1 MDTPLPVLPALPEL
15 AELPE
20 LPRTWQPS
28 VCPHDCPDC
37 CGMIAQTDGKQV
49 FAVRGDPNH
58 GHNRGHLCAKVGQYQ
73 RTLHSPNR
81 LLTPL
86 LRDGP
91 KGSGQFRKVSWSEAI
106 ALIANRWQHLIATVG
121 AESILPVSYAGTMG
135 QIQRNAGHALFHKMG
150 ASRLDRT
157 ICTPAQNAGW
167 DAVMGK
173 RVGPDPD
180 EAADSDLIVL
190 WGCNALAT
198 NLQFVQRIRQAKQRG
213 AQVWL
218 IDTHRQISAS
228 LADRTL
234 IARPGSDAALALGVV
249 AWLAEHQREDVAFL
263 SEACSGWPE
272 LRAAALQGYSV
283 DRVAEITGLLPEE
296 FTAFCQALAD
306 ARAPFLRLG
315 GGLTRY
321 ATGAASTRAILCIP
335 AVLGAWS
342 RPGGGALAS
351 TGGAAALDMTPLTRP
366 DLQPQPTRLVNLTQL
381 GQALTELKDPPIRSI
396 CVYHCNALAVL
407 PDQNRVLQGLL
418 REDLFTVV
426 HERFMTDT
434 ALYADVVL
442 PAPTMLETADLYR
455 SYGQYFLRRTR
466 PVVAPLGEARANL
479 DMFQALAKA
488 LGYTE
493 TVFQAT
499 ADELIDEILDAPSPW
514 RPTSG
519 PQPFD
524 RAALNRG
531 EAVRLTPP
539 RPAWG
544 DPEAPI
550 RLVQPELPD
559 PVPHWRPA
567 HAASDGLPL
576 LLQTAPSAYR
586 LNSSFAERSDLAAK
600 VGPQTLQLSP
610 TDAAQRGLH
619 DGQQVVA
626 HNPWGEVEFLLKVT
640 DTVPTGVA
648 VAEGVHWLTAA
659 GNLRNVNALT
669 SQRLTDLGNG
679 STYYDNAIDV
689 RGA

>member
-1 MDTPLPVLPALPEL
+1 MDTALP
-15 AELPE
+15 P

-37 CGMIAQTDGKQV
+37 CGMLAQTDGRQV
-49 FAVRGDPNH
+49 FGVRGDPSH
-58 GHNRGHLCAKVGQYQ
+58 GHNRGQLCAKVGHYE
-73 RTLHSPNR
+73 RTVHTTNR
-81 LLTPL
+81 VLTPL

-91 KGSGQFRKVSWSEAI
+91 KGSGQFRKTSWEEAL
-106 ALIANRWQHLIATVG
+106 ALIAQRWQHLMATAG

-167 DAVMGK
+167 EAVMGK
-173 RVGPDPD
+173 RPGPDPD
-180 EAADSDLIVL
+180 EAVDSDLIVL

-198 NLQFVQRIRQAKQRG
+198 NLQFVQRIRQAQQRG
-213 AQVWL
+213 AKVWL

-234 IARPGSDAALALGVV
+234 LVRPGSDAALALGVI
-249 AWLAEHQREDVAFL
+249 AWLAAQGRADEAFL
-263 SEACSGWPE
+263 AQACTGWPD
-272 LRAAALQGYSV
+272 LRAAALERYPV
-283 DRVAEITGLLPEE
+283 DQVAALTGVTAEE
-296 FTAFCQALAD
+296 FGEFCAALAH

-315 GGLTRY
+315 GGPTRY

-335 AVLGAWS
+335 AVLGAWL

-351 TGGAAALDMTPLTRP
+351 TGSAAALDMTPLTRP
-366 DLQPQPTRLVNLTQL
+366 DLQPAPTRLVNLTRL
-381 GQALTELKDPPIRSI
+381 GEALTELKDPPIRSI
-396 CVYHCNALAVL
+396 CVYHCNPVAVL

-426 HERFMTDT
+426 HERFLTDT

-466 PVVAPLGEARANL
+466 PVVAPLGESRANL

-488 LGYTE
+488 LGYRDP
-493 TVFQAT
+493 VFDLS
-499 ADELIDEILDAPSPW
+499 ADAFIDLVLDAPSPW

-519 PQPFD
+519 PTAFD
-524 RAALNRG
+524 RAALDRG
-531 EAVRLTPP
+531 EAVRLTPQQP
-539 RPAWG
+539 PWG
-544 DPEAPI
+544 APEAMI
-550 RLVQPELPD
+550 RLIQEELPD
-559 PVPHWRPA
+559 PVPHWRPT
-567 HAASDGLPL
+567 HAAADGLPL
-576 LLQTAPSAYR
+576 VLQTAPSQYR
-586 LNSSFAERSDLAAK
+586 LNSSFAERHDLKSK
-600 VGPQTLQLSP
+600 VGPQTLQLCP
-610 TDAAQRGLH
+610 ADAQARGLA
-619 DGQQVVA
+619 DGQAVIA
-626 HNPWGEVEFLLKVT
+626 YNSLGEVEFLLKVT
-640 DTVPTGVA
+640 DNVPSGVA
-648 VAEGVHWLTAA
+648 VAEGVHWLTAE

-689 RGA
+689 RAGT